1 MANLLHAVF
10 SMTFAVVRIGI
21 KVAADASIEV
31 AAPSESP
38 LAFLG
43 RVFHDRAMIWR
54 AAAALAVV
62 FWAVMTGLLIR
73 NVYFPD
79 ESRFAEVP
87 PGLVLDRFLKQAE
100 VNANTLHLY
109 HGREKIGH
117 ANLTIGSSRTAG
129 DSARYHWLA
138 RGVVE
143 RLQAQGERIDATWEV
158 NGMSDAKGD
167 WLHMEIAVAMPKQQA
182 SIKVVWLECEKFPS
196 VKVIQDG
203 KAVLDTQNA
212 GVLMAL
218 GLAGMQGGA
227 WAEVLAPL
235 KGGSPETG
243 AFHFTAREGGITLAG
258 RERRCFLVTAP
269 LPGGQQVRMI
279 FAETGELARI
289 ELPQDYRLIE
299 PLIHGMIPPL
309 ETSSPAQ

>member
-1 MANLLHAVF
+1 MA
-10 SMTFAVVRIGI
+10 
-21 KVAADASIEV
+21 VAAR
-31 AAPSESP
+31 SESP

-43 RVFHDRAMIWR
+43 RVLHDRAMIWR

-73 NVYFPD
+73 DVYFPD

-100 VNANTLHLY
+100 INANTLHLY
-109 HGREKIGH
+109 HGSEKIGH
-117 ANLTIGSSRTAG
+117 ANLTIGSSRATSG
-129 DSARYHWLA
+129 GARYHWLA

-143 RLQAQGERIDATWEV
+143 RLQAKGERIDATWEV

-167 WLHMEIAVAMPKQQA
+167 WLHMEIAVALPKQQA
-182 SIKVVWLECEKFPS
+182 SLKVVWLEGEKFPS
-196 VKVIQDG
+196 VKVMQDG
-203 KAVLDTQNA
+203 KAVVDTQHA

-218 GLAGMQGGA
+218 GLAGMQGGAGGA

-235 KGGSPETG
+235 KGGSPEAG

-289 ELPQDYRLIE
+289 DLPQDYRLIE

>member
-1 MANLLHAVF
+1 L
-10 SMTFAVVRIGI
+10 
-21 KVAADASIEV
+21 
-31 AAPSESP
+31 ESL

-43 RVFHDRAMIWR
+43 GVFHDRAMIWR

-73 NVYFPD
+73 DVYFPD
-79 ESRFAEVP
+79 ESRFAMVP
-87 PGLVLDRFLKQAE
+87 SGLVLDRFLKQAE

-109 HGREKIGH
+109 HGSEKIGH
-117 ANLTIGSSRTAG
+117 ANLTIGSSWATG
-129 DSARYHWLA
+129 GGARYHWLA

-143 RLQAQGERIDATWEV
+143 RWQSRGERMDATWEI
-158 NGMSDAKGD
+158 NGVSDAKGD
-167 WLHMEIAVAMPKQQA
+167 WLHMEIMAVLPKQHA
-182 SIKVVWLECEKFPS
+182 SFKVAWLEGEKFPS
-196 VKVIQDG
+196 VKVTQNG

-218 GLAGMQGGA
+218 GLAGMQNGA
-227 WAEVLAPL
+227 VGSWAQALAPL
-235 KGGSPETG
+235 TGDLPEAGT
-243 AFHFTAREGGITLAG
+243 FHFTAREGGITLAG

-289 ELPQDYRLIE
+289 DLPQDYRLIE
-299 PLIHGMIPPL
+299 PLIHGMIPPI
-309 ETSSPAQ
+309 EPASPAQ